1 MGPVSAIRRRE
12 YCPRFPRR
20 RYGFRKDG
28 MRPRLIVLFLLM
40 VCLPLGLLG
49 ALGVRVAR
57 HEQESTRRRFQ
68 EILLK
73 DLSGID
79 QTIAQLMQKR
89 ERYLLAQTELTTL
102 TKQALRDLTRRDP
115 FIVQSFYLTSDG
127 EVAYPSPADELSQT
141 EWSFLDRAK
150 EILSVSNLIGQ
161 GETGLSNVILPLSV
175 QTTRN
180 APVPQQRMVPQ
191 SQRDARNQPAP
202 TRQSAAPQP
211 FPAPT
216 RQSAANQGVPQMA
229 QQALPS
235 NQGVPQTT
243 QQMGPPQGQQAG
255 RARAH
260 GWYVWY
266 WGRGIHVL
274 FWRRTPA
281 GGILGAEL
289 DGARLM
295 ADVVAVL
302 PETLE
307 EGSFPGRVGLCDS
320 LGEVI
325 YQWGGYDP
333 PEGAIPLA
341 EKALRYPLSAWGLKY
356 YLPPGYLNTK
366 GGALYFNLL
375 VGLGA
380 AGLAFI
386 GLAVYF
392 YRESSREMRDAAQRV
407 TFVNQVSHELK
418 TPLTNIRMYAE
429 LLERTL
435 PEEEEKTRGHLG
447 IIVSE
452 SQRLS
457 RLIGNILTFSR
468 KQRHKLNLHMSPGAV
483 DEVVRTVLD
492 HFRAS
497 LEDQGIRVGFEAGA
511 AQTVQ
516 LDPDAL
522 AQILGNLFCNVEKYA
537 ASGGGMRVVT
547 RQEPGWSVI
556 TVSDNGPGIPP
567 GQREKIFLPFHRISD
582 KLNDGVTGTGIGL
595 TISRDLARLHGGDL
609 VVLASE
615 RGAVFELRIATPRE
629 GGAT

>member
-1 MGPVSAIRRRE
+1 M
-12 YCPRFPRR
+12 
-20 RYGFRKDG
+20 K
-28 MRPRLIVLFLLM
+28 PRLIVLFLLM

-49 ALGVRVAR
+49 ALGVRLAR

-89 ERYLLAQTELTTL
+89 ERYLLEQTDLTTF

-115 FIVQSFYLTSDG
+115 FIAQSFYLTSDG
-127 EVAYPSPADELSQT
+127 EAAYPNPADELSQA

-161 GETGLSNVILPLSV
+161 GETGLSNVIVPLSV
-175 QTTRN
+175 QTAPN
-180 APVPQQRMVPQ
+180 ASGPQQGMAPR
-191 SQRDARNQPAP
+191 SQRGARNQAAP
-202 TRQSAAPQP
+202 EQQSAAPQP
-211 FPAPT
+211 FPAPE
-216 RQSAANQGVPQMA
+216 RQSAAPQPSPPPEQQSVAPQPFPAPTQQSAAPQGLSQMT
-229 QQALPS
+229 QQTRPS
-235 NQGVPQTT
+235 NQGVSQMS
-243 QQMGPPQGQQAG
+243 QQVGSPGQQTG
-255 RARAH
+255 RAKAH

-307 EGSFPGRVGLCDS
+307 EGSFPGRVTLCDS

-341 EKALRYPLSAWGLKY
+341 DKALRYPLSAWGLKY

-375 VGLGA
+375 LGLGA
-380 AGLAFI
+380 AGLAFV

-468 KQRHKLNLHMSPGAV
+468 KQRRKLNLHLSPGAV
-483 DEVVRTVLD
+483 DEVVQTVLD

-497 LEDQGIRVGFEAGA
+497 LEDQGIRVRFEADA
-511 AQTVQ
+511 AETVQ

-522 AQILGNLFCNVEKYA
+522 AQILGNLFNNVEKYA
-537 ASGGGMRVVT
+537 ASGGEMRMAT

-567 GQREKIFLPFHRISD
+567 GQRERIFLPFHRISD

-609 VVLASE
+609 VALPSE

-629 GGAT
+629 GGVT

>member
-1 MGPVSAIRRRE
+1 M
-12 YCPRFPRR
+12 
-20 RYGFRKDG
+20 K
-28 MRPRLIVLFLLM
+28 PRLIVLFLLM

-49 ALGVRVAR
+49 ALGVRLAR
-57 HEQESTRRRFQ
+57 REQESTRRRFQ

-73 DLSGID
+73 DLSGIE

-89 ERYLLAQTELTTL
+89 ERHLLEQTDLTTF
-102 TKQALRDLTRRDP
+102 TKQTLRDLTRRDP

-127 EVAYPSPADELSQT
+127 ETAYPNPADELSQA

-161 GETGLSNVILPLSV
+161 GETSLSNVIPPLSV
-175 QTTRN
+175 QSAPN
-180 APVPQQRMVPQ
+180 ASRPQQRMAPQ
-191 SQRDARNQPAP
+191 SQRGARNQPAP
-202 TRQSAAPQP
+202 AQQSVAPQPAHEQQSAAPQP

-216 RQSAANQGVPQMA
+216 QQFVASQGVSQMA
-229 QQALPS
+229 QQTRPS
-235 NQGVPQTT
+235 NQGVPQMT
-243 QQMGPPQGQQAG
+243 QQMSSPGQQSG
-255 RARAH
+255 RPKAH

-307 EGSFPGRVGLCDS
+307 EGSFPGRVTLCDS

-333 PEGAIPLA
+333 PERAIPVA
-341 EKALRYPLSAWGLKY
+341 DKALGYPLSAWGLRY

-375 VGLGA
+375 GGLVA
-380 AGLAFI
+380 AGLAFV

-392 YRESSREMRDAAQRV
+392 YRESAREMRDAAQRV

-468 KQRHKLNLHMSPGAV
+468 KQRRKLNLHMSPGAV
-483 DEVVRTVLD
+483 DEVVQTVLD

-497 LEDQGIRVGFEAGA
+497 LEDQGIRVRFEAGA

-516 LDPDAL
+516 LDSDAL
-522 AQILGNLFCNVEKYA
+522 AQILGNLFNNVEKYA
-537 ASGGGMRVVT
+537 ASGGEMRVAT
-547 RQEPGWSVI
+547 RQESGWSVI

-595 TISRDLARLHGGDL
+595 TISRDLARLHGGGL
-609 VVLASE
+609 VALPSE

>member
-1 MGPVSAIRRRE
+1 M
-12 YCPRFPRR
+12 
-20 RYGFRKDG
+20 K
-28 MRPRLIVLFLLM
+28 PRLIVLFLLM

-49 ALGVRVAR
+49 TLGVRVAR
-57 HEQESTRRRFQ
+57 HEQENTRRRFQ

-102 TKQALRDLTRRDP
+102 TKQGLRDLTRRDP
-115 FIVQSFYLTSDG
+115 FIAQSFYLTSDG
-127 EVAYPSPADELSQT
+127 EAAYPSPADELSQT

-175 QTTRN
+175 QTTLN

-191 SQRDARNQPAP
+191 SQRDARNQPAL
-202 TRQSAAPQP
+202 TQQSVARQPSPPPEQQSVAPQP

-216 RQSAANQGVPQMA
+216 QQSAANQGVPQMV
-229 QQALPS
+229 QQTRPS
-235 NQGVPQTT
+235 NQGVSQMT
-243 QQMGPPQGQQAG
+243 QQMGGSPGQQTG
-255 RARAH
+255 RAKAH

-281 GGILGAEL
+281 GGIVGVEL
-289 DGARLM
+289 NGARLM

-307 EGSFPGRVGLCDS
+307 EGSFPGRVTLCDS

-341 EKALRYPLSAWGLKY
+341 DKALGYPLSAWGLKY

-375 VGLGA
+375 GGLLA
-380 AGLAFI
+380 AGLAFV
-386 GLAVYF
+386 GLAFYF

-468 KQRHKLNLHMSPGAV
+468 KQRHKLNLQMIPGAV
-483 DEVVRTVLD
+483 DEVVQTVLD

-497 LEDQGIRVGFEAGA
+497 FEDQGIRVEFEAGA

-522 AQILGNLFCNVEKYA
+522 AQILGNLFGNVEKYA

-609 VVLASE
+609 VALPSE

-629 GGAT
+629 GGVT

>member
-1 MGPVSAIRRRE
+1 M
-12 YCPRFPRR
+12 
-20 RYGFRKDG
+20 K
-28 MRPRLIVLFLLM
+28 PRLIVLFLLM

-49 ALGVRVAR
+49 ALGVRLAR

-89 ERYLLAQTELTTL
+89 ERYLLEQTDLTTF

-115 FIVQSFYLTSDG
+115 FIAQSFYLTSHG
-127 EVAYPSPADELSQT
+127 EAAYPNPADELSQT

-161 GETGLSNVILPLSV
+161 GETGLSNVIVPLSV
-175 QTTRN
+175 QTAPN
-180 APVPQQRMVPQ
+180 ASGPQQRMAPQ
-191 SQRDARNQPAP
+191 PQRAARNQAAP
-202 TRQSAAPQP
+202 EQQSAAPQP

-216 RQSAANQGVPQMA
+216 RQSAAPQPSPASA
-229 QQALPS
+229 QQFTVSQGLSQMTQQTRPS
-235 NQGVPQTT
+235 NQGVSQMS
-243 QQMGPPQGQQAG
+243 QQVGSPGQQAG
-255 RARAH
+255 RAKAH

-295 ADVVAVL
+295 ADIVAVL

-307 EGSFPGRVGLCDS
+307 EGSFPGRVTLCDS

-341 EKALRYPLSAWGLKY
+341 DKALRYPLSAWGLKY

-375 VGLGA
+375 LGLGA
-380 AGLAFI
+380 AGLAFV

-468 KQRHKLNLHMSPGAV
+468 KQRRKLNLHLSPGAV
-483 DEVVRTVLD
+483 DEVVQTVLD

-497 LEDQGIRVGFEAGA
+497 LEDQGIRVRFEADA
-511 AQTVQ
+511 AETVQ

-522 AQILGNLFCNVEKYA
+522 AQILGNLFNNVEKYA
-537 ASGGGMRVVT
+537 ASGGEMRMAT

-567 GQREKIFLPFHRISD
+567 GQRERIFLPFHRISD

-609 VVLASE
+609 VALPSE

-629 GGAT
+629 GGVT